1 MMSLVSCDIFIPLQ
15 KTYPNYKPLE
25 FDDRNMSKIERMH
38 KEFELL
44 VQGIKV
50 EDFNDPGFKVGITN
64 VLNA

>member
-1 MMSLVSCDIFIPLQ
+1 MINFVSCEIFIPLQ
-15 KTYPNYKPLE
+15 KTYPNYEPLE

-50 EDFNDPGFKVGITN
+50 EDFNDQGFKVDITN